1 MNINKIVVLL
11 IVLLLSL
18 SNKTFSQSEVFQ
30 DGEELIY
37 DVYYSFINIG
47 WVKFNTLKESG
58 KKDTYI
64 CTGVVRSN
72 EAMPFADVSFD
83 FISEIEIRDNNIRPL
98 HFTSKEY
105 KNDRTSELNYY
116 FNYDSSSVNII
127 KTGYDG
133 KIEYEKRISFIT
145 PYQDGLSIFY
155 YARYNSFKKK
165 TENIPVLFNQDSTG
179 IILNFNTAATDVS
192 IDEVQYDISTVEL
205 KGTTDYNLVFG
216 LTGDFSG
223 WFTSDKDRVP
233 VKARLK
239 VKIGNVT
246 LELKGWRKNNN
257 WKPPEY

>member
-1 MNINKIVVLL
+1 MYLNKIVFFL

-58 KKDTYI
+58 KKDTYL
-64 CTGVVRSN
+64 CTAVMRSN

-83 FISEIEIRDNNIRPL
+83 FNSEIEIKDNNIRPL
-98 HFTSKEY
+98 RFTSKEY
-105 KNDRTSELNYY
+105 KGGKTSELNYY
-116 FNYDSSSVNII
+116 FNYDSSVIHIN
-127 KTGYDG
+127 KLGFDG
-133 KIEYEKRISFIT
+133 KQEYEKTVYFSV

-155 YARYNSFKKK
+155 YARYNIFRKKN
-165 TENIPVLFNQDSTG
+165 ENIPVLFNQDSTG
-179 IILNFNTAATDVS
+179 IILNFNTLTTDMS
-192 IDEVQYDISTVEL
+192 IGEVDYDISTVEL
-205 KGTTDYNLVFG
+205 TGTTDYNLVFG

-223 WFTSDKDRVP
+223 WFTSDKERVP
-233 VKARLK
+233 VKAKLK

-246 LELKGWRKNNN
+246 LELKGWRKSNN
-257 WKPPEY
+257 WKPPKY